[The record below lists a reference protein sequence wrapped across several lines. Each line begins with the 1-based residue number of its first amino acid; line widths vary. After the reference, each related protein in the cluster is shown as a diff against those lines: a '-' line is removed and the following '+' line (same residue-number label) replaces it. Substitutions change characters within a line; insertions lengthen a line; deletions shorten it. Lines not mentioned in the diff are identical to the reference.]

1 MFSTI
6 KNILLWPFKVD
17 DASFT
22 EKGFKTSFLV
32 LLFLITVLFSLYKAG
47 KYYYD
52 IYYLPIDAEMAVE
65 DYFIQDKA
73 EILKSSYHAGF
84 PQISAAV
91 NLHFNSIKEKP
102 QIVTIVEPDLPENE
116 TEESRANKLF
126 NEIGIGS
133 AEYNNGVLIYVNG
146 IHDFSF
152 KIEVGYG
159 LEDVITDS
167 KAGMILDNAFSQI
180 GGKENLSYDNINKVL
195 VYIFT
200 DIANII
206 AEKYNVNISQD
217 LKQQSFSNIKYYEP
231 LDNLG
236 LFLKYYIITACCIL
250 MLLVF
255 SKRYVAMII
264 FFPALVITLIE
275 LILNTGVFVVAAII
289 FIPVVLAIYMSDSD
303 TEPDKENKKKNKKNE
318 DTQIDSTVQQNQEDK
333 LNHENISQDNIL
345 LENSET
351 ANNVQENN
359 VTEDSDKDNTKKSSK
374 NLLTLTFIPQKN
386 KFDFSN
392 MPYQFV
398 LFYSSLFFIVSLYVM
413 YSFNF
418 INFKAVEEEIIN
430 KNEATVEEK
439 LKMYTNTN
447 GLAGYYKEWT
457 NTYILDDSFAKELY
471 GINYLFQQNK
481 YKPKIAAVF
490 VKDDYLKGKIST
502 EKLFSKYQLDKLENN
517 NGLLIVYYYNS
528 ENHESRMDMIAGD
541 GLKPILSESYME
553 GIKKIAL
560 EYAYHGEELYMDSS
574 FTVIEPDNYSKQM
587 FMKTIEKAEKT
598 LGSKSEINAEQQ
610 AEVISSLLGLVDKDN
625 ELSRMRMILSYK
637 ENGNCIQVLREAVKQ
652 SVDIIAKAY
661 NIKIND
667 EKLLS
672 YYTIPYEY
680 EVSKKSIYA
689 LLEII
694 MTVVFFII
702 LFAVIIFV
710 RSFRK
715 VALYGL
721 VLAVASAFALEI
733 DSLLSDILVGIAVV
747 LFIGFGIVAA
757 IFSKG
762 GSSGGGSYRS
772 SRSSRSGGRF
782 SFGGSSRSRSSRSF
796 GGGGRSGGGGA
807 FRR

>member
-1 MFSTI
+1 MLTKI

-17 DASFT
+17 DVSFSA
-22 EKGFKTSFLV
+22 KGFKTSFLV
-32 LLFLITVLFSLYKAG
+32 LIFLIAVLFSLYKAG

-65 DYFIQDKA
+65 DFFIQDKA
-73 EILKSSYHAGF
+73 EILKNSHNAGF
-84 PQISAAV
+84 PYISVAV

-102 QIVTIVEPDLPENE
+102 QIVTIVEPDLTENE
-116 TEESRANKLF
+116 TEEARANKLF

-146 IHDFSF
+146 IYDFSF

-167 KAGMILDNAFSQI
+167 KAGIILDNAFNKI
-180 GGKENLSYDNINKVL
+180 GGKENLSDDNINEVL
-195 VYIFT
+195 IYTFI

-236 LFLKYYIITACCIL
+236 LFLKYYMIAACCIII
-250 MLLVF
+250 LLIF
-255 SKRYVAMII
+255 SKRYAAMII
-264 FFPALVITLIE
+264 FFPAFVIMLIE
-275 LILNTGVFVVAAII
+275 LILNTGVFAFTALI
-289 FIPVVLAIYMSDSD
+289 FLPVVLSIYMSDSD
-303 TEPDKENKKKNKKNE
+303 TKSDKKNKKDKEN
-318 DTQIDSTVQQNQEDK
+318 QIDGTVQKNQDDK
-333 LNHENISQDNIL
+333 LNHENIFQDKIL

-351 ANNVQENN
+351 ANIVKEND
-359 VTEDSDKDNTKKSSK
+359 VTENMDKDNTKNSISK

-398 LFYSSLFFIVSLYVM
+398 LFYSSLFFIISLYIL

-430 KNEATVEEK
+430 NNEATVEEK
-439 LKMYTNTN
+439 LSMYTNTN
-447 GLAGYYKEWT
+447 GLAGYYKEGD
-457 NTYILDDSFAKELY
+457 NTYVLDDSFSKELY
-471 GINYLFQQNK
+471 GINYLFQQSK

-490 VKDDYLKGKIST
+490 INEASLNGNIST
-502 EKLFSKYQLDKLENN
+502 EKLFSKYNLDKLENN

-528 ENHESRMDMIAGD
+528 EKNESRIDMIAGN
-541 GLKPILSESYME
+541 GLKSILSEYYME

-560 EYAYHGEELYMDSS
+560 EYAYHGEELYMDSD
-574 FTVIEPDNYSKQM
+574 FTVIEPDNYSKQI
-587 FMKTIEKAEKT
+587 FMRTIEKAERT
-598 LGSKSEINAEQQ
+598 VGYKSEVSVEKQ

-652 SVDIIAKAY
+652 SADIITKAY

-680 EVSKKSIYA
+680 GVSKKSIYA

-747 LFIGFGIVAA
+747 LMIGFGIVSD
-757 IFSKG
+757 IFSKN

-772 SRSSRSGGRF
+772 SRSSRRSGGGF
-782 SFGGSSRSRSSRSF
+782 GFGGSSRSRSSRSF

>member
-1 MFSTI
+1 MPTL
-6 KNILLWPFKVD
+6 K
-17 DASFT
+17 
-22 EKGFKTSFLV
+22 KTKFNGVYYRDSDKRKFQGKPDRC
-32 LLFLITVLFSLYKAG
+32 FYI
-47 KYYYD
+47 KYYYNGKQYNKR
-52 IYYLPIDAEMAVE
+52 IGWLSEGYTAQLVANIKA
-65 DYFIQDKA
+65 DKII
-73 EILKSSYHAGF
+73 EITEKEE
-84 PQISAAV
+84 QI
-91 NLHFNSIKEKP
+91 EKP
-102 QIVTIVEPDLPENE
+102 KEYTFNDL
-116 TEESRANKLF
+116 F
-126 NEIGIGS
+126 EIFMLW
-133 AEYNNGVLIYVNG
+133 A
-146 IHDFSF
+146 
-152 KIEVGYG
+152 
-159 LEDVITDS
+159 
-167 KAGMILDNAFSQI
+167 
-180 GGKENLSYDNINKVL
+180 
-195 VYIFT
+195 
-200 DIANII
+200 
-206 AEKYNVNISQD
+206 
-217 LKQQSFSNIKYYEP
+217 KQ
-231 LDNLG
+231 
-236 LFLKYYIITACCIL
+236 
-250 MLLVF
+250 
-255 SKRYVAMII
+255 
-264 FFPALVITLIE
+264 
-275 LILNTGVFVVAAII
+275 
-289 FIPVVLAIYMSDSD
+289 
-303 TEPDKENKKKNKKNE
+303 NKKNE

-333 LNHENISQDNIL
+333 LNHKNISQDNIL

-359 VTEDSDKDNTKKSSK
+359 VTENSDKDNTKKSSK

-447 GLAGYYKEWT
+447 GLAGYYKEGY
-457 NTYILDDSFAKELY
+457 NTYVLDDSFSKELY
-471 GINYLFQQNK
+471 GINYLFQQSK

-490 VKDDYLKGKIST
+490 VREDSLKGKIST
-502 EKLFSKYQLDKLENN
+502 EKLFAKYQLDKLENN

-528 ENHESRMDMIAGD
+528 ENYESRMDMIAGD
-541 GLKPILSESYME
+541 GLKPILLETYME

-560 EYAYHGEELYMDSS
+560 EYAYHGEELYMDSD

-637 ENGNCIQVLREAVKQ
+637 QNGNGIQVLREAVKQ

-689 LLEII
+689 LIEII
-694 MTVVFFII
+694 MTAVFFIV

-710 RSFRK
+710 RSFRM

-721 VLAVASAFALEI
+721 VLAVASAFALDI
-733 DSLLSDILVGIAVV
+733 GSFLTDILVGIVVV
-747 LFIGFGIVAA
+747 LMIGFGIVSD
-757 IFSKG
+757 IFSKN

-772 SRSSRSGGRF
+772 SSPSRRSGSSS
-782 SFGGSSRSRSSRSF
+782 SFGGFSRSRSSRSF

>member
-1 MFSTI
+1 MLTKI

-17 DASFT
+17 DASFSA
-22 EKGFKTSFLV
+22 KGFKTSFLV
-32 LLFLITVLFSLYKAG
+32 LIFLIAVLFSLYKAG

-65 DYFIQDKA
+65 DFFIQDKA
-73 EILKSSYHAGF
+73 EILKNSHNAGF
-84 PQISAAV
+84 PYISAAV

-102 QIVTIVEPDLPENE
+102 QIVTIVEPDLTENE
-116 TEESRANKLF
+116 TEEARANKLF

-146 IHDFSF
+146 IYDFSF

-167 KAGMILDNAFSQI
+167 KAGIILDNAFNKI
-180 GGKENLSYDNINKVL
+180 GGKENLSDDNINEVL
-195 VYIFT
+195 VYTFI

-236 LFLKYYIITACCIL
+236 LFLKYYMIAACCIII
-250 MLLVF
+250 LLIF
-255 SKRYVAMII
+255 SKRYAAMII
-264 FFPALVITLIE
+264 FFPAFVIMLIE
-275 LILNTGVFVVAAII
+275 LILNTGVFAFTALI
-289 FIPVVLAIYMSDSD
+289 FLPVVLSIYMSDSD
-303 TEPDKENKKKNKKNE
+303 TKSDKKNKKDKEN
-318 DTQIDSTVQQNQEDK
+318 QIDGTVQKNQDDK

-351 ANNVQENN
+351 ANNVQEND
-359 VTEDSDKDNTKKSSK
+359 VTENIDKDNTKKSISK

-413 YSFNF
+413 FSFNF

-447 GLAGYYKEWT
+447 GLAGYYKEGN
-457 NTYILDDSFAKELY
+457 NTYVLDDSFAKELY

-490 VKDDYLKGKIST
+490 INEASLNGNIST
-502 EKLFSKYQLDKLENN
+502 EKLFSKYNLDKLENN

-528 ENHESRMDMIAGD
+528 EKNESRIDMIAGN
-541 GLKPILSESYME
+541 GLKSILSEYYME
-553 GIKKIAL
+553 DIKKIAL
-560 EYAYHGEELYMDSS
+560 EYAYHGEELYMDSD

-587 FMKTIEKAEKT
+587 FMRTIEKAEKT

-637 ENGNCIQVLREAVKQ
+637 QNGNCIQVLREAVKQ

-694 MTVVFFII
+694 MTAVFFII

-721 VLAVASAFALEI
+721 VLAVASAFALDI
-733 DSLLSDILVGIAVV
+733 GSFLTDILVGIVVV
-747 LFIGFGIVAA
+747 LMIGFGIVSD
-757 IFSKG
+757 IFSKN

-772 SRSSRSGGRF
+772 SSSSRRSGSSS
-782 SFGGSSRSRSSRSF
+782 SFGGFSRSSRSF
-796 GGGGRSGGGGA
+796 GGGGRSGGGGV